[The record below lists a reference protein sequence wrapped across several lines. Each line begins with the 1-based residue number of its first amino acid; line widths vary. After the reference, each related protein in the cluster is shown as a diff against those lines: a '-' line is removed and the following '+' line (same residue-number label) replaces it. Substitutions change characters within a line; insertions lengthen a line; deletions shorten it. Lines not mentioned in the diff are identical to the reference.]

1 MNYNFKKIY
10 ELSISNNIND
20 LGDEWIFFDYRE
32 MIDKV
37 GKCICNKKIKNIYR
51 YINKYTGHCIEV
63 GSVCVTNFSLQEKTK
78 TKTKSNINLNF
89 IKMLCYERTEYEQIL
104 DSIEYSNEIKQSI
117 IKDYID
123 NINNNDYEQVKKA
136 IEILKYL
143 MSGTYKNA
151 AIKSKLSTLNIIKNT
166 YEQEFEKQEI
176 KKQQEI
182 KRQQDIKKRDEEY
195 KIQHK
200 IMKQQRIKE
209 DYDHVKA
216 DREREYEREQKQYIE
231 GAESM
236 NDPNKLD
243 YYIDHIVDPE
253 IKQKYVEKKL
263 CLLKIGKQI
272 FTNICIS

>member
-1 MNYNFKKIY
+1 
-10 ELSISNNIND
+10 
-20 LGDEWIFFDYRE
+20 
-32 MIDKV
+32 
-37 GKCICNKKIKNIYR
+37 
-51 YINKYTGHCIEV
+51 
-63 GSVCVTNFSLQEKTK
+63 
-78 TKTKSNINLNF
+78 
-89 IKMLCYERTEYEQIL
+89 MLCYERTEYEQIL

-200 IMKQQRIKE
+200 IMKQQDIKKRDEEYKIQHKIMKQQRIKE